1 MSQFLW
7 LVLLIDS
14 LLMLLLGYRNVE
26 IKHSLSCTGCI
37 KNTVDSFSSDGK
49 ESACNAADLG
59 SISGLGRS
67 LEEGTATYSSIL
79 ARRIPGTGEPGGLQS
94 LVSHRVR
101 RDWATFA
108 LGSCSLIPVF
118 PVLTPCLTSPAP
130 SLPPSFKVSAI
141 LVAYWQ
147 QIFWILPAL
156 AHILF
161 CVWNVVLWI
170 PLPDNIL

>member
-14 LLMLLLGYRNVE
+14 LLMRLLGYRNVE
-26 IKHSLSCTGCI
+26 IKHSLLCTGCI
-37 KNTVDSFSSDGK
+37 RNTVDSFSPDGK
-49 ESACNAADLG
+49 ESACNAGYLG

-67 LEEGTATYSSIL
+67 LKEGTATYSSIL
-79 ARRIPGTGEPGGLQS
+79 AWGIPGTGEPGGLQS
-94 LVSHRVR
+94 LASHRVR
-101 RDWATFA
+101 RDWATFT
-108 LGSCSLIPVF
+108 LDSCSLIPVF
-118 PVLTPCLTSPAP
+118 PPCLTSPAP

-141 LVAYWQ
+141 PVAYWQ